1 MSYSNYLLFS
11 FLLLIIFITKN
22 VYLFLAFLLL
32 LIPKNKFKSNKYTS
46 VFLIIFFM
54 FMLYFIWNKIND
66 LYGYS
71 FSVNDSQLNR
81 NLIIHSPIKYF
92 IIFINTLIKNSN
104 SYFSTMIGRYLGWLE
119 INIGNFYYYCF
130 VLLFIIFLLWDYDD
144 RIKIDVKLLS
154 FIIIVITFGMI
165 LTALYLVWTP
175 HKYTIIAGVQG
186 RYFIPI
192 LLLLFMASN
201 CKSFKAQPNLKNK
214 SLFLI
219 ISMLH
224 IGILYE
230 IFNKFYLN

>member
-1 MSYSNYLLFS
+1 
-11 FLLLIIFITKN
+11 
-22 VYLFLAFLLL
+22 
-32 LIPKNKFKSNKYTS
+32 
-46 VFLIIFFM
+46 M

-71 FSVNDSQLNR
+71 FSVNDSELNR
-81 NLIIHSPIKYF
+81 NLIITNPVKYF
-92 IIFINTLIKNSN
+92 IIFLNTLFVKSN
-104 SYFSTMIGRYLGWLE
+104 FYFSTMIGCYLGWLN
-119 INIGNFYYYCF
+119 IDIGNFYYYCF
-130 VLLFIIFLLWDYDD
+130 VLLFIVFLLFDYSEE
-144 RIKIDVKLLS
+144 IKIDIKILS

-175 HKYTIIAGVQG
+175 HKYIFIEVVQG

-230 IFNKFYLN
+230 IFNKFYLNKA